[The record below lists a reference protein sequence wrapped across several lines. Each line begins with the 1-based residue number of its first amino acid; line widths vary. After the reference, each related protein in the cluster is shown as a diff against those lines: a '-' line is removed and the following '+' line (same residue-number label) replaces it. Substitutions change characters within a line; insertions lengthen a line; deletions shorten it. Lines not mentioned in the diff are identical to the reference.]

1 MSTSNSNSR
10 RPGKYLAKKAPSKAS
25 YVLVSVPV
33 IAVFLTLLVMAW
45 IIPLR
50 PTMSESEN
58 RNLEKFP
65 EFTMEALLSGTYFD
79 DIGVWF
85 SDTFTFRDTWINT
98 AKGMERLYG
107 NRDVA
112 IYGDVGA
119 FDDIPDFT
127 ITLRDPE
134 PTAPTVAP
142 TTETTVPEETT
153 ETTGSTE
160 PTEDDSYDPREDS
173 TVETAPKD
181 ATQSAWGGQMI
192 DESEYVGKTSV
203 LQIGNAAY
211 KITGFSLT
219 YADKYS
225 ELMNKAA
232 ELLDG
237 KARVFTVLAPE
248 NTTFMLTREDREK
261 MGCKPEEDAIAYM
274 YSNMN
279 SNVHAVNVVD
289 TLVAHNSEYLAFRT
303 DHHWTA
309 TAAYY
314 AYEEWCKSAGFTP
327 VPLSEYEVVE
337 WPGFKG
343 SYYSKAAKSH
353 LLEADTVVAYDP
365 PGNIKLYLSD
375 SSGDNLGWEQ
385 PLITN
390 RSTSSAGSK
399 FLTFLAGD
407 HAKGIFIN
415 DDITDGSACLA
426 IKTSVGNPFVYYLA
440 QHYQYVYVLD
450 LRYYSNRKLTSFV
463 NKFEIDD
470 VVFAHGTGF
479 AMGSGGSNILKSFI
493 K

>member
-10 RPGKYLAKKAPSKAS
+10 RAGKYLAKKAPSKAS
-25 YVLVSVPV
+25 YILVSLPV

-45 IIPLR
+45 LLPLR
-50 PTMSESEN
+50 PTMSETEN

-65 EFTMEALLSGTYFD
+65 EFTMDALLTGTYFD

-85 SDTFTFRDTWINT
+85 SDTFTFRETWIGT

-107 NRDVA
+107 NQEVA

-127 ITLRDPE
+127 ISLQKPDPTE
-134 PTAPTVAP
+134 PTV
-142 TTETTVPEETT
+142 TETTEVTEATAP
-153 ETTGSTE
+153 ETTGTTD
-160 PTEDDSYDPREDS
+160 PTEDGSYDPREDS

-181 ATQSAWGGQMI
+181 ATQSAWGGQLI
-192 DESEYVGKTSV
+192 DETEYVGKTSV

-225 ELMNKAA
+225 QLMNKAA
-232 ELLDG
+232 ELLEG

-279 SNVHAVNVVD
+279 SNVYAVNVVEN
-289 TLVAHNSEYLAFRT
+289 LVAHNSEYVAFRT

-309 TAAYY
+309 TGAFY
-314 AYEEWCKSAGFTP
+314 AYEEWCKAAGVTP

-343 SYYSKAAKSH
+343 SYYSKAARSH

-375 SSGDNLGWEQ
+375 SSGDGLGWEQ
-385 PLITN
+385 PLITS
-390 RSTSSAGSK
+390 RKTSSAGSK
-399 FLTFLAGD
+399 YLTFLAGD
-407 HAKGIFIN
+407 HAKGLFIN

-450 LRYYSNRKLTSFV
+450 IRYYSNRSLTSFV

-479 AMGSGGSNILKSFI
+479 AMGAGTNLLKSFI